1 MNFFRYLRLR
11 AAQQM
16 LCASYSMPV
25 AILLTTV
32 FSPPGTW
39 SVPCFFCLVH
49 DADGADVG
57 GGLRSIRGI
66 MTVSACLLT
75 HV

>member
-1 MNFFRYLRLR
+1 MTFFRYLRLR

-16 LCASYSMPV
+16 LCVSYSMPV

-32 FSPPGTW
+32 FSPPATW
-39 SVPCFFCLVH
+39 SVPCFLVWFMTLMLLTW
-49 DADGADVG
+49 